1 MYVILFDGVCNL
13 CNAAVNWVIDH
24 DSRNVIKFAS
34 LQSEYGQQMVKQHH
48 LTNEYMN
55 TIYLV
60 EGDKVYSRSTAVL
73 RTLKHLTGI
82 YSLGYGFIIVPRFI
96 RNFFYNLV
104 ARNRYKW
111 FGKRDVCR
119 IPTPELK
126 AKFIE

>member
-13 CNAAVNWVIDH
+13 CNAAVNWIIDH

-34 LQSEYGQQMVKQHH
+34 LQSEYGRQMVQKHNLH
-48 LTNEYMN
+48 GEYMD
-55 TIYLV
+55 TIYLI
-60 EGDKVYSRSTAVL
+60 EGDKVYNRSDAVL
-73 RTLKHLTGI
+73 RTLKHLKGV

-111 FGKRDVCR
+111 FGKRDACR

>member
-13 CNAAVNWVIDH
+13 CNAAVNWIIDH

-34 LQSEYGQQMVKQHH
+34 LQSEYGRQMVQKHNLH
-48 LTNEYMN
+48 GEYMD
-55 TIYLV
+55 TIYLI
-60 EGDKVYSRSTAVL
+60 ENDKVYNRSDAVL
-73 RTLKHLTGI
+73 RTLKHLKGI
-82 YSLGYGFIIVPRFI
+82 YSLGYGFIIVPSFI

>member
-13 CNAAVNWVIDH
+13 CNAAVNWIIDH

-34 LQSEYGQQMVKQHH
+34 LQSEYGRQMVQQHNLH
-48 LTNEYMN
+48 GEYMD
-55 TIYLV
+55 TIYLI
-60 EGDKVYSRSTAVL
+60 EDDKVYNRSDAVL
-73 RTLKHLTGI
+73 RTLKHLKGI